1 MDYIF
6 QSLGDNAIIIK
17 FENRISPDINSHIRR
32 SALLLEQ
39 SKADGIVE
47 WIPTYTSLTVFY
59 KPEIIDYSNLC
70 KFLETLI
77 IDSEEKALPPPEK
90 IIIPTCY
97 GGNFGPDLENVAV
110 KNNLSVEEVVDIHSS
125 PVYLVYMLGF
135 TPGFPYLGGM
145 DKQIATPRLET
156 PRALV
161 EAGSVG
167 IAGEQTGMYSIDSPG
182 GWQIIGKTPL
192 KLFDINNKRP
202 FLLKA
207 GNLVQFKSISKEEF
221 YKLEK
226 EVNNV

>member
-1 MDYIF
+1 VDYIF
-6 QSLGDNAIIIK
+6 QPLGDNAVIIK
-17 FENRISPDINSHIRR
+17 FEDRISPEINTHIRR
-32 SALLLEQ
+32 SALLLE
-39 SKADGIVE
+39 KNKTAGITE

-59 KPEIIDYSNLC
+59 KPEIINYSSLCNL
-70 KFLETLI
+70 LEILLA
-77 IDSEEKALPPPEK
+77 DSDEKELPPSKE

-97 GGNFGPDLENVAV
+97 GSEFGPDLENVA
-110 KNNLSVEEVVDIHSS
+110 KINNLTIDEVIKIHSS
-125 PVYLVYMLGF
+125 PSYLVYMLGF

-145 DKQIATPRLET
+145 DKRIATPRLET

-167 IAGEQTGMYSIDSPG
+167 IAGEQTGMYSINSPG

-192 KLFDINNKRP
+192 KLFDIENKKP

-207 GNLVQFKSISKEEF
+207 GNLVKFKPINEKEY

-226 EVNNV
+226 EINNV